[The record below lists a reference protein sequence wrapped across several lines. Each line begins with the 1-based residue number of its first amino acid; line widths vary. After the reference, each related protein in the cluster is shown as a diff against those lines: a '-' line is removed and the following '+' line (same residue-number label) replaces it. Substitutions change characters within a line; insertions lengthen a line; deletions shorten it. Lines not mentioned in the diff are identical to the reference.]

1 MIPGCM
7 RAYTAPLYGRT
18 FLSARE
24 IRWHTILC
32 TQPRSRPL
40 ERDVKALDKLII
52 ALNDSDGSTFLKI
65 TKSRRIYKIAGP
77 TVPCPKTC
85 RGTNTLFDSTRFLLF
100 RSVCSNHLNST
111 CMPACLGATQCQKR
125 QLYQSCCC
133 NRHVQAANTGN
144 AVFVTSLA

>member
-1 MIPGCM
+1 M

-40 ERDVKALDKLII
+40 KRDVKALDKLII

-85 RGTNTLFDSTRFLLF
+85 RGKKHTFRLYKVFVVSHRLQQSPKLDLHACMSWSYPVPEETALPILL
-100 RSVCSNHLNST
+100 LQ
-111 CMPACLGATQCQKR
+111 PACASSKHWI
-125 QLYQSCCC
+125 CCFGHFTC
-133 NRHVQAANTGN
+133 LTA
-144 AVFVTSLA
+144 